1 MSKQVK
7 FGSEARAEIQ
17 KGVNIVAD
25 AVKATL
31 GPRGRHAAI
40 ERAYGS
46 PLVTK
51 DGVSVAR
58 SIELK
63 DPLMNMGAMLIKT
76 AASATNSMA
85 GDGTTTAT
93 VLSQAIFNEG
103 LKMIAAGHNPVLIKR
118 GLDLG
123 LKEVS
128 DFLKFL
134 SKGIEEEETLKH
146 VATIST
152 NNDYAL
158 GSMIGEVVSA
168 VGEDGVISIEES
180 TGGTTSVSYTE
191 GLQIDKGWLSPVFV
205 TNVEKLSC
213 EFNDV
218 FIVLYDDKLQSSSEF
233 LNLIQDSHQLGKPL
247 FIIARDVEGEALA
260 TLVLNK
266 QKANLMCCAI
276 KAPGFG
282 DVRRDMLED
291 IAQVVGGKVFD
302 NSNQRALKDFKL
314 EDLGRARR
322 IVCSRNSTIIVDG
335 QGKKENIEMRIRM
348 IKTQMEDKT
357 AFEHQNATLRS
368 RLSKLAGGAAVIKIG
383 GSTEGEMRE
392 RKDRV
397 EDSLNAVRAA
407 IEMGIVPGG
416 GSALLQAS
424 KRIDDFI
431 KSQPLGTLMAEELVG
446 LNILKAAL
454 KEPFF
459 QIMRNSGFEHFGPM
473 EKIISTGGFSG
484 FDALRGEFILDMLD
498 RGIIDPTKVVLKGI
512 ENAVSA
518 AGTLLTTEVCVYRD
532 MSDLEVE

>member
-152 NNDYAL
+152 NNDSAL

-218 FIVLYDDKLQSSSEF
+218 FIVLYDDKLQSSSDF

-291 IAQVVGGKVFD
+291 IAQVVGGTVFD
-302 NSNQRALKDFKL
+302 NSNQRALKDVKL